1 MSRLARLPAVLGPGT
16 LAVVMVRGPH
26 DTARREGLPIA
37 QPDDLRAGERSA
49 SHADDRHG
57 KWRRAVA
64 VSVSLAWCALVGVV
78 GCEHDGTPAE
88 TLELPSHR
96 PWEYGVSFVIEWEDT
111 AGLSSARFES
121 PSPGSF
127 RITVSTL
134 VGVFAVGD
142 RERTL
147 GVGLPRAT
155 MHQYFAVDDAMLL
168 LSDPAMLERL
178 TIERV
183 WLDGD
188 LTCASVTGSPEPTRV
203 TEVCLRRTPPLVGM
217 IERVTTAPVD
227 GGPAYR
233 LRVHP
238 DSVREHVALD
248 AALFRMEPPAGSTD
262 TTAEADRRWIGGA
275 AP

>member
-1 MSRLARLPAVLGPGT
+1 MRGVVT
-16 LAVVMVRGPH
+16 LALFASLLGCGDH
-26 DTARREGLPIA
+26 DIRP
-37 QPDDLRAGERSA
+37 P
-49 SHADDRHG
+49 
-57 KWRRAVA
+57 
-64 VSVSLAWCALVGVV
+64 
-78 GCEHDGTPAE
+78 PP
-88 TLELPSHR
+88 TLDAAR

-111 AGLSSARFES
+111 VGSSSATFQS

-147 GVGLPRAT
+147 GVGLPQAT

-183 WLDGD
+183 WPDGD
-188 LTCASVTGSPEPTRV
+188 LTCASVTGSTEPTRV
-203 TEVCLRRTPPLVGM
+203 TEVCLRRAPPLVGM
-217 IERVTTAPVD
+217 IERVTTAPAD
-227 GGPAYR
+227 GGPAFR
-233 LRVHP
+233 LHVLR

-262 TTAEADRRWIGGA
+262 TTTDADRRWIAGA
-275 AP
+275 AL